1 VSPPERPR
9 INAGQ
14 SGVSGVGS
22 PPVGSRGT
30 VPAGVLGDEIPQKL
44 KLFAHLH
51 IDDINMI

>member
-44 KLFAHLH
+44 KLFAH
-51 IDDINMI
+51 